1 LLASSPIHLEDSSAD
16 WDLSEQLKPL
26 EDVLEDTQYKKL
38 EYMCTRHYKVKS
50 NWKVY
55 VDNYL
60 DGGYHVPVLHKSLT
74 AQLDPSQYT
83 TTVYRR
89 WSLQSCQGTNDKNQE
104 KLLQERVG
112 KQGAH
117 YAFVYPNFMINR
129 YGNIMDTNWF
139 FHPYEAF
146 IVDQNIEA
154 SISPTLSAFPLS
166 VDETLVQFDYFMLKE
181 EQDLEAK
188 EKELPASLQASIKI
202 SDDIQQ
208 EDAWVSELVQ
218 QGLNSRAYN
227 VGRYAPQM
235 ETAAYAF
242 HQLLAADYQ
251 RVGTQ

>member
-1 LLASSPIHLEDSSAD
+1 
-16 WDLSEQLKPL
+16 
-26 EDVLEDTQYKKL
+26 
-38 EYMCTRHYKVKS
+38 
-50 NWKVY
+50 

-129 YGNIMDTNWF
+129 YGNIMDTNC
-139 FHPYEAF
+139 
-146 IVDQNIEA
+146 
-154 SISPTLSAFPLS
+154 AFPLS